1 LAFFQLLLPDS
12 SFFLFLLQSFLLNRC
27 HFLCLPLKPGNVSQS
42 FTQCRDIDLH
52 MCWHILYGCHF
63 HPVLRHCSL
72 VSIFCMPA
80 TATSPSSSTRAWQD
94 FYSVVQRQN
103 LNFELCVHQV
113 LYNLCN
119 CGNGLWAKITSLL
132 V

>member
-1 LAFFQLLLPDS
+1 LI
-12 SFFLFLLQSFLLNRC
+12 C
-27 HFLCLPLKPGNVSQS
+27 
-42 FTQCRDIDLH
+42 T
-52 MCWHILYGCHF
+52 LYGCHF
-63 HPVLRHCSL
+63 HPVLRQWSL
-72 VSIFCMPA
+72 ISIFCMA
-80 TATSPSSSTRAWQD
+80 ATSPSSSTRAWQD

-119 CGNGLWAKITSLL
+119 YCNGLQAKITSLL